1 MIRFNKK
8 KTSSFIL
15 ATSLFLALIVV
26 ATFAW
31 SSISQIAEGKF
42 EGQVHPGARLHD
54 DFNGSNKDI
63 YVENYADTH
72 NGVNVFARIQ
82 LREYMEIGSD
92 AGKYG
97 TTYDQSN
104 RNVEVIGKQDAS
116 IQDVSSW
123 HIYKL
128 NPTSQEDVTINDAFR
143 KFWTWQMGN
152 NKDSYYM
159 PTFNKDNL
167 NEDSD
172 RNGTLDGLDGD
183 RDQGTPYDDYRQWN
197 ANDTLTKKEILNG
210 GQESEEEVIHTAQK
224 VTHHAQVITMQEWK
238 DKGQPLGPYWVYD
251 SDGWAY
257 WAQPIPPGETTGF
270 LLDGISMVGSVPELD
285 YYYAIQAI
293 GQFATAED
301 WPVEFAQDI
310 TEDGKKLLDIVANRL
325 PKVTYILPKYGDD
338 QVAVPERDLV
348 LEADVYVEN
357 GTKDP
362 KEKELEWTINDE
374 TVKDTLQ
381 GNVFRPTREMAG
393 KTYYIT
399 ATSKFTPSVTRTIA
413 VRVLSE
419 GTQIVEGADK
429 ERYVDFGSNVYKK
442 IGIGGNL
449 SNFVCAG
456 SDQIIGNDNDIKNVY
471 DILSDLTQ
479 VDAQYGRFFLP
490 ISSNRYYA
498 VGDDGLLGT
507 TDDRVVTSTSNNW
520 PYNLAEATN

>member
-1 MIRFNKK
+1 
-8 KTSSFIL
+8 
-15 ATSLFLALIVV
+15 
-26 ATFAW
+26 
-31 SSISQIAEGKF
+31 
-42 EGQVHPGARLHD
+42 
-54 DFNGSNKDI
+54 
-63 YVENYADTH
+63 
-72 NGVNVFARIQ
+72 
-82 LREYMEIGSD
+82 
-92 AGKYG
+92 
-97 TTYDQSN
+97 
-104 RNVEVIGKQDAS
+104 
-116 IQDVSSW
+116 
-123 HIYKL
+123 
-128 NPTSQEDVTINDAFR
+128 
-143 KFWTWQMGN
+143 
-152 NKDSYYM
+152 
-159 PTFNKDNL
+159 
-167 NEDSD
+167 
-172 RNGTLDGLDGD
+172 
-183 RDQGTPYDDYRQWN
+183 
-197 ANDTLTKKEILNG
+197 
-210 GQESEEEVIHTAQK
+210 
-224 VTHHAQVITMQEWK
+224 
-238 DKGQPLGPYWVYD
+238 
-251 SDGWAY
+251 
-257 WAQPIPPGETTGF
+257 
-270 LLDGISMVGSVPELD
+270 
-285 YYYAIQAI
+285 
-293 GQFATAED
+293 
-301 WPVEFAQDI
+301 
-310 TEDGKKLLDIVANRL
+310 
-325 PKVTYILPKYGDD
+325 
-338 QVAVPERDLV
+338 V

-471 DILSDLTQ
+471 DILFDLTQ